1 MNNLKRCEQLKEEEY
16 QGIFGVTKA
25 TFDKMLLIL
34 EEAYEQQHS
43 KGGSPLK
50 CLSILDKLIIALEYY
65 REYRT
70 MRHIAFDYGVSKSMV
85 HKSIHWVEDVLIRS
99 KEFSLP
105 SKRSLVETKDVKAV
119 LVDVTECEIER
130 PQKTERLL
138 FRQEEEA
145 YDESPDHC
153 RRFDSGCSLYFR
165 GQRQPT

>member
-1 MNNLKRCEQLKEEEY
+1 MNNLKRREELKEEEY

-34 EEAYEQQHS
+34 EEAYKQRHS

-50 CLSILDKLIIALEYY
+50 NLSVLDKLIITLGYY

-85 HKSIHWVEDVLIRS
+85 HKSIHWVEDVLIQS

-119 LVDVTECEIER
+119 LVDVTECKIER
-130 PQKTERLL
+130 PKKNR
-138 FRQEEEA
+138 
-145 YDESPDHC
+145 ESTIQA
-153 RRFDSGCSLYFR
+153 RRKGI
-165 GQRQPT
+165 Q

>member
-16 QGIFGVTKA
+16 QGIFGVTKT
-25 TFDKMLLIL
+25 TFNKMLSIL
-34 EEAYEQQHS
+34 EETYKRQHF

-50 CLSILDKLIIALEYY
+50 CLSVLDKLIITLGYY

-70 MRHIAFDYGVSKSMV
+70 MRHIAFDYGVSKSMI

-105 SKRSLVETKDVKAV
+105 SKRSLVETKDVKTV

-130 PQKTERLL
+130 PKKNRKIII
-138 FRQEEEA
+138 
-145 YDESPDHC
+145 
-153 RRFDSGCSLYFR
+153 
-165 GQRQPT
+165 

>member
-1 MNNLKRCEQLKEEEY
+1 MKRCEQLKEEEY

-50 CLSILDKLIIALEYY
+50 CLSILDRLIIALEYY

-130 PQKTERLL
+130 PKKTERLL
-138 FRQEEEA
+138 FRQEEAA
-145 YDESPDHC
+145 YAESPDRC
-153 RRFDSGCSLYFR
+153 RRFDPRCSMYFS